1 MFFEAA
7 IPIWHRQLFFFGNK
21 MFEQYVVVQNIYLSQ
36 SVRSFK
42 KEILCLSQQNFS
54 KEGCCVLWKETYISL

>member
-7 IPIWHRQLFFFGNK
+7 ISMWHRLFFFGNK
-21 MFEQYVVVQNIYLSQ
+21 MFEQYFAVQNIYLSQ
-36 SVRSFK
+36 SVCSFK
-42 KEILCLSQQNFS
+42 KEILCPSQQNFS